1 MSIGLIGIIVAL
13 LLFLILTYKGFTT
26 YYVAAICAVIVA
38 ITNSLNPLT
47 SFIGESTPE
56 GFSVPTTYVG
66 GLITMMSAV
75 FSIIFLGV
83 ILGRLYSETG
93 AATSIANTLM
103 KSFIKTGQSPERKV
117 KIGLLVMLI
126 VSGLCTM
133 GGIDAY
139 VQIFTMFPVAL
150 IIAEVCDIPRRFV
163 PGMLVLNCAFVAAP
177 GAPQI
182 MNVLAVGALQRGG
195 YDVSA
200 TSGLIPGLVAVIII
214 GVGGYFTLVYM
225 INKDRKNGMH
235 FELGTV
241 PPVTAEEGRK
251 LPPFIISLLPLVA
264 VFIFYTVLHWN
275 IAIALTIG
283 ILVNIVLMQQYIPR
297 KQNGVKI
304 TGLTALRNTLNAGS
318 ETYPGAL
325 MMIATPAALAAVIE
339 GTRAFGEIIHG
350 LSGLGFNIMLLTFII
365 GAVIVLLTGS
375 PPAAIM
381 ISIGVIMGMATAIP
395 GLNPNMNLVLRII
408 VITSITY
415 ESLPWNGT
423 ILFMQKLAH
432 TDHKQ
437 SYIPYFWQTVVWTTV
452 AALAAVVISIAFPN
466 VI

>member
-13 LLFLILTYKGFTT
+13 LVFLILTYKGFTT
-26 YYVAAICAVIVA
+26 YYVAAIAAIIVA
-38 ITNSLNPLT
+38 VTNSLNPLT
-47 SFIGESTPE
+47 AFIGESTPE
-56 GFSVPTTYVG
+56 GFAVPTTYVG
-66 GLITMMSAV
+66 GLITMLSAL

-83 ILGRLYSETG
+83 ILGKLYADTG

-103 KSFIKTGQSPERKV
+103 KAFIKPNQSPEKKIKV
-117 KIGLLVMLI
+117 GLLVMLI

-139 VQIFTMFPVAL
+139 IQIFTMFPVAL

-182 MNVLAVGALQRGG
+182 MNVLAVGALQKGG
-195 YDVSA
+195 YEVSA
-200 TSGLIPGLVAVIII
+200 TSGLIPGIVAAIII

-225 INKDRKNGMH
+225 INKDRKKGLH

-241 PPVTAEEGRK
+241 PAVTAEEGRK
-251 LPPFIISLLPLVA
+251 LPNFIVAVLPLVS
-264 VFIFYTVLHWN
+264 VFVFYTIIHWN

-283 ILVNIVLMQQYIPR
+283 ILVNIALMQHYIPR
-297 KQNGVKI
+297 KQNGAKI

-325 MMIATPAALAAVIE
+325 LMIATPAALAAVIE
-339 GTRAFGEIIHG
+339 GTKAFGEIIHG
-350 LSGLGFNIMLLTFII
+350 LSTLGFNIMLLAFII
-365 GAVIVLLTGS
+365 GTVIVLLTGS
-375 PPAAIM
+375 PPACIM
-381 ISIGVIMGMATAIP
+381 ISLGVIMGMAAAIP
-395 GLNPNMNLVLRII
+395 GLNPNMNLVLRIV
-408 VITSITY
+408 VITSITF

-432 TDHKQ
+432 TNHKQ
-437 SYIPYFWQTVVWTTV
+437 SYVPYFWQTVVWTTV